1 MSCLVK
7 PLELSP
13 VEGGLLHPPLGPRGA
28 VTADAS
34 IVDPPSGVPA
44 LPDALVA
51 EPEAALAPSMVGPP
65 DEPSFGALGE
75 VTPELMFAEPVPL
88 EPLAAPLAV
97 PLVGPLD
104 PTLPLDAVCPTSVA
118 SVWALQASATDAAH
132 AVMTC
137 KMHFM

>member
-13 VEGGLLHPPLGPRGA
+13 AEGALLHPPLGPRGA

-34 IVDPPSGVPA
+34 AVDPPSGVPA

-51 EPEAALAPSMVGPP
+51 EPEAALAPSMVAPP
-65 DEPSFGALGE
+65 DEPSFGAPVE
-75 VTPELMFAEPVPL
+75 VTPELMFAEPAPL
-88 EPLAAPLAV
+88 EPLAAPLVAPV
-97 PLVGPLD
+97 D
-104 PTLPLDAVCPTSVA
+104 PTLPLDAVCPTAVA
-118 SVWALQASATDAAH
+118 SVLALQASAANAAY
-132 AVMTC
+132 AVMTS